1 VNQGIVKFFLISVKM
16 TYICNMDLI
25 NELSWRG
32 LIHDTTRGVEDLLKK
47 EKTSIYI
54 GFDPTS
60 DSLHIGSLV
69 PILLLKHI
77 QRCGHTPIVL
87 IGGATAMIG
96 DPSGKKSERLLL
108 SDEKVEENKL
118 AIHRQLNSLLG
129 NDIEI
134 IDNKEWFMNMRFIE
148 FARSVGKH
156 ITVSQMIS
164 KESVKSR
171 IDDGLSFTEFIYQ
184 LMQAF
189 DFLCLHNKRKCM
201 VQAGGSD
208 QWGNITTGIQ
218 LIRKKTG
225 KEVFGFTTPLVTK
238 SDGGKFGKT
247 ESGNIWID
255 SNKTSHFDFFQFWLN
270 VSDEDAKKWIK
281 MFTFLDKG
289 EIEKLMIDHMK
300 NPSERILQKILA
312 NEVTQ
317 FVHGEDGLMSAQE
330 TTDQLF
336 SNKHLT
342 IDSVTEMVLMDM
354 KDIPRATF
362 PISRLEN
369 GMDVVSLLFEGGIF
383 KSKGESKRS
392 ILSGGVSINMKRV
405 TDVDMKIEKSG
416 LLFDKFVLG
425 KLGKKKF
432 FLINF
437 E

>member
-1 VNQGIVKFFLISVKM
+1 
-16 TYICNMDLI
+16 MDLI